1 MYKVVVVG
9 HGDFPSGI
17 VSALELLVGKNENI
31 TSLNLN
37 DERTHEDLEN
47 EMNEILKENE
57 RVIVFADLT
66 GGAPHQISSR
76 IILENKYS
84 DNHYVISGISVGLA
98 LEIVM
103 STVFSEPK
111 DDDVENI
118 IKNAIE
124 QNNDMVNYI
133 STRMV

>member
-1 MYKVVVVG
+1 LYKVVVVG

>member
-9 HGDFPSGI
+9 HGDFPSGV

-31 TSLNLN
+31 ISLNLN
-37 DERTHEDLEN
+37 EQRTHEDLEN
-47 EMNEILKENE
+47 EMNEILKNNS

-76 IILENKYS
+76 IILENGYS

-103 STVFSEPK
+103 STVLSEPK
-111 DDDVENI
+111 DDEVENI
-118 IKNAIE
+118 IKDAIE
-124 QNNDMVNYI
+124 QNSNMVNYI
-133 STRMV
+133 STRML